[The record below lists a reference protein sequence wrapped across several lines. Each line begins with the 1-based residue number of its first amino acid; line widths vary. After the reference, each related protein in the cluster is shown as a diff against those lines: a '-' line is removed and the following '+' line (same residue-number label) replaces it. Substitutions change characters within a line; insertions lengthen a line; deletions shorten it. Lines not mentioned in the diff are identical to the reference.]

1 MYRLKAALI
10 VALLISV
17 LTGSVLYLSQSTSVL
32 SGDVIEAEHTRL
44 EDVLREK
51 LLSAEDSLSLQ
62 ANDLSNNDKLVQELG
77 DIHDRLLMMTPDQ
90 LKQNSNNWNKT
101 VFDTLLSWKKNR
113 QSEINQHST
122 TLSDTL
128 RADNG
133 CMSHQSPVI
142 DWWKKAPDL
151 TLAFAAVPL
160 NDGSL
165 ASILVAQGFEG
176 KQLSAGKS
184 YEKSIQQLDQINKHP
199 YAHLGHFPWDRKM
212 YISVIAPVMRNGNYI
227 GTIVVGYELSRE
239 MLTTIS
245 RSMPNYVDLNLV
257 YSSPK
262 FGSQN
267 TDTPPQ
273 RVFFSTTDEN
283 ILKSQKFQI
292 NTSKAGTASTT
303 QSFDNLSLGTVYL
316 ANAGEKNEIA
326 LSRVKWTWDET
337 QETDVYIMSNHN
349 VANARQVAFQSNVI
363 IAGIIALI
371 AGIILIILLISAIF
385 KKVSGVKDA
394 IAKAITSG
402 EPIDS
407 NAMAF
412 LMGED
417 PDALDSYIIKPL
429 DAEADNNAEN
439 WSEMMDFSDEANA
452 KADAALAPEDEAKL
466 KESADVEEAKAIYE
480 EYMRLRKENN
490 INTPMDFD
498 SFLRRL
504 QRNAAKIK
512 EQHHCDN
519 VTFQVHV
526 SDGNVLLKPKIV
538 KKS

>member
-10 VALLISV
+10 VALLISA

-32 SGDVIEAEHTRL
+32 SGDIVESEHTRF

-51 LLSAEDSLSLQ
+51 LLSAEESLSLQ
-62 ANDLSNNDKLVQELG
+62 ANALSSHDKLVQELG
-77 DIHDRLLMMTPDQ
+77 DIHDRLLTMTPDQ
-90 LKQNSNNWNKT
+90 LKQNSNNWNKSI
-101 VFDTLLSWKKNR
+101 FDTLLNWKKNR
-113 QSEINQHST
+113 QSEINQHGS

-128 RADNG
+128 RADTG
-133 CMSHQSPVI
+133 SMSLQAPI
-142 DWWKKAPDL
+142 INWWKKVPDL

-160 NDGSL
+160 NDGNL

-184 YEKSIQQLDQINKHP
+184 YEKSIQSLDQVNKHP
-199 YAHLGHFPWDRKM
+199 EAQFGHFPWDRKM
-212 YISVIAPVMRNGNYI
+212 YLAVIAPVMRNGSYI
-227 GTIVVGYELSRE
+227 GTVVVGYELSRE
-239 MLTTIS
+239 MLTTIAQ
-245 RSMPNYVDLNLV
+245 SMPNYVDLNLV

-267 TDTPPQ
+267 AAATPQ

-283 ILKSQKFQI
+283 ILKTRKFQI
-292 NTSKAGTASTT
+292 NTSHAGESSTT
-303 QSFDNLSLGTVYL
+303 QTFDNLSLNTVYT
-316 ANAGEKNEIA
+316 ANTGEQDEIA
-326 LSRVKWTWDET
+326 LSRIKWTWDET
-337 QETDVYIMSNHN
+337 QETDVFIMSNHN
-349 VANARQVAFQSNVI
+349 VTNARQVAFQSNVI
-363 IAGIIALI
+363 IAGIIALL
-371 AGIILIILLISAIF
+371 AGIILFTLLIGSIF
-385 KKVSGVKDA
+385 KKLSGVKDA
-394 IAKAITSG
+394 VAKAITSG
-402 EPIDS
+402 DPIDS
-407 NAMAF
+407 KAMAF
-412 LMGED
+412 LMAED
-417 PDALDSYIIKPL
+417 ADALDAYIIKPL
-429 DAEADNNAEN
+429 ESPTDNREED
-439 WSEMMDFSDEANA
+439 WSEMMDFSDEANT

-466 KESADVEEAKAIYE
+466 KESADIEEAKTIYE

-490 INTPMDFD
+490 ITTPMDFD

-512 EQHHCDN
+512 AQHHCDN